1 MNKKA
6 DSVPAKPQADDE
18 LLKPAETKNAYTFFN
33 LPGKVRR
40 KRHSWDETVPDT
52 NIHPTVVTFREKR
65 IAGVSVLNSNISNQ
79 RQSNQI
85 MTSFS
90 VFDEL
95 FVPEKSRHR

>member
-6 DSVPAKPQADDE
+6 DSVPAKPEADDE

-40 KRHSWDETVPDT
+40 KRHSWDDTTPDT

-65 IAGVSVLNSNISNQ
+65 IAGVSVLNCNIES
-79 RQSNQI
+79 
-85 MTSFS
+85 TSDS
-90 VFDEL
+90 LTEL
-95 FVPEKSRHR
+95 

>member
-6 DSVPAKPQADDE
+6 DSVPAKPEADDE

-40 KRHSWDETVPDT
+40 KRHSWDDTAPDT

-65 IAGVSVLNSNISNQ
+65 IAGVSVLNCNIES
-79 RQSNQI
+79 
-85 MTSFS
+85 TSDS
-90 VFDEL
+90 LTEL
-95 FVPEKSRHR
+95 